1 MRKTYNVNR
10 ITEDRYNVMKVWV
23 VGAGI
28 VGEAT
33 GKGLINKGNDVT
45 FIDKVPDV
53 VSTLT
58 EAGFKSFSFEEVEHD
73 GLEIPDIAM
82 FCIQTPLKSD
92 GSVNLD
98 YLAEGFVTYSKFL
111 KKKFT
116 GKYHVIVVRSTVP
129 PLTTKEVIIP
139 LIETFSGLKV
149 GRDFGLCMQPEFL
162 RTINCEEDFLK
173 PKAIVIGEYDKCSGD
188 YLEALYQ
195 NFKAPMIRV
204 DLITAEFGKYV
215 NNCFNATKISFAN
228 EIWLIG
234 QKLGLDVNSIL
245 SISALTAEGYWNPKY
260 GTIGGQPFG
269 GPCLMKDIE
278 GFSNFASQ
286 IDIDVPLLQAAVE
299 VNRRMEAL
307 SEEGVVPHA
316 TVEKP
321 SHLGLSPR
329 YGKENTI
336 ENVKQVKA

>member
-1 MRKTYNVNR
+1 VKR
-10 ITEDRYNVMKVWV
+10 VWI

-33 GKGLINKGNDVT
+33 GKGLINKGNEVI

-53 VSTLT
+53 VRRLN
-58 EAGFKSFSFEEVEHD
+58 EAGFKSFSFEEVEQD

-92 GSVNLD
+92 SSVNLD
-98 YLAEGFVTYSKFL
+98 YLAEAFVTYSKFL

-129 PLTTKEVIIP
+129 PLTTNETVIP
-139 LIETFSGLKV
+139 LMEKYSGLKV
-149 GRDFGLCMQPEFL
+149 GRHFGLCMQPEFL
-162 RTINCEEDFLK
+162 RTIYCEEDFLQ

-188 YLEALYQ
+188 YLESLYQ
-195 NFKAPMIRV
+195 NFRVPVFRV
-204 DLITAEFGKYV
+204 DLITAEFVKYV

-234 QKLGLDVNSIL
+234 HKLGLDVNSIL

-260 GTIGGQPFG
+260 GTVGGQPFG

-278 GFSNFASQ
+278 GFNNFASK
-286 IDIDVPLLQAAVE
+286 IKIDVPLLRAAVE
-299 VNRRMEAL
+299 VNNRMKAL
-307 SEEGVVPHA
+307 AEEGVVPHA

-321 SHLGLSPR
+321 SHLGPSPR
-329 YGKENTI
+329 YGIEKTV